1 MTLMAEHSWYY
12 KNSIYLK
19 KENST
24 QPSYFL
30 NNAELC
36 KWILCEM
43 GKQIPLLEMA
53 IVGQDIK

>member
-1 MTLMAEHSWYY
+1 MTLMAEHSSYY

-19 KENST
+19 KVNST
-24 QPSYFL
+24 QPSYFW

-36 KWILCEM
+36 KWILYEM
-43 GKQIPLLEMA
+43 GKQITLLEMA